1 MYVNPILIGVVG
13 TLLVEFFILT
23 IACGMAALKKGE
35 ENGKDNN
42 NQSNQQNQ
50 HKDS

>member
-1 MYVNPILIGVVG
+1 MYINPILAGVVG

-42 NQSNQQNQ
+42 NQSNQ
-50 HKDS
+50 

>member
-35 ENGKDNN
+35 EDGKDNN
-42 NQSNQQNQ
+42 NQSNITYFNQ
-50 HKDS
+50 DS